1 MKIHIASAAV
11 ITATLISSS
20 GFAGVD
26 DDDVLYG
33 TGRFTHDT
41 LSSSQGVPFDRREAI
56 RMGQQG
62 NDSDVLHGNRK
73 IRATDSVPYD
83 PLAHDRDNRD
93 DQLYRRS

>member
-1 MKIHIASAAV
+1 MKKYIASAAI
-11 ITATLISSS
+11 ITTILISST

-41 LSSSQGVPFDRREAI
+41 LSSSPGVPFDSREAI

-62 NDSDVLHGNRK
+62 NDSDVLYGNQK
-73 IRATDSVPYD
+73 VRASGSVPQD
-83 PLAHDRDNRD
+83 PVAYDRDNRD